1 MNRRRLTI
9 ATSDSMSGGWRSG
22 RRLAPEREVAELPV
36 AERLG
41 WFGGGKMLVVWEW
54 RQSVLRCW

>member
-1 MNRRRLTI
+1 M
-9 ATSDSMSGGWRSG
+9 
-22 RRLAPEREVAELPV
+22 AEFMV

-54 RQSVLRCW
+54 WQGVRLLYCLKL